1 MHWVRNSV
9 IILVLLFAGG
19 AAWYG
24 MQDPASQLPVNTR
37 LGGDFTLTD
46 QNGERFHSNSLDGK
60 VVLLFFGFTSCPDI
74 CPATL
79 ARVTQARRML
89 AEEGYADDVQVVFIT
104 FDPAR
109 DTPEH
114 LNKYLS
120 FFGDAVI
127 GLTGTEEEIAKVA
140 EQFGVVYLKTPSASG
155 DGSDGADAGYDFSHS
170 DFVYLL
176 DTQGRVRKLFQNDED
191 IDLMVKD
198 ARTLL

>member
-19 AAWYG
+19 ATWYG
-24 MQDPASQLPVNTR
+24 LQDPASQLPVNTR
-37 LGGDFTLTD
+37 LGGDYTLTD
-46 QNGERFHSNSLDGK
+46 QNGARFHSDNLDGK
-60 VVLLFFGFTSCPDI
+60 VVLLFFGFTHCPDI

-89 AEEGYADDVQVVFIT
+89 ADDGHGDDVQVVFIT

-109 DTPEH
+109 DTPAH
-114 LNKYLS
+114 LKKYLS
-120 FFGDAVI
+120 FFGDGVI
-127 GLTGTEEEIAKVA
+127 GLTGTEAEIVTVA
-140 EQFGVVYLKTPSASG
+140 EQFGVVYLKTPGAAPQGTSG
-155 DGSDGADAGYDFSHS
+155 TEAGYDFSHS
-170 DFVYLL
+170 DFIYLL

>member
-19 AAWYG
+19 TAWYG

-37 LGGDFTLTD
+37 LGGDYTLVD
-46 QNGERFHSNSLDGK
+46 HNGQTFHSDALDGK
-60 VVLLFFGFTSCPDI
+60 VVLMFFGFTHCPDI

-79 ARVTQARRML
+79 ARTTQAWRML
-89 AEEGYADDVQVVFIT
+89 ADEGHGDDVQVVFIT

-114 LNKYLS
+114 LKKYLS
-120 FFGDAVI
+120 FFGDSVI
-127 GLTGTEEEIAKVA
+127 GLTGSEAQIAKVA
-140 EQFGVVYLKTPSASG
+140 EQFGVVYLKTPSDNATG
-155 DGSDGADAGYDFSHS
+155 DEQTYDFAHS

-176 DTQGRVRKLFQNDED
+176 DDQGRVRKLYQNDED
-191 IDLMVKD
+191 IDLVVKD
-198 ARTLL
+198 ARSLL